1 VSALEE
7 AKLVAA
13 SRASR
18 PTCRCRAAAFATF
31 LESCRALIAPDAALT
46 GFMAVF
52 D

>member
-7 AKLVAA
+7 AESVTA

-18 PTCRCRAAAFATF
+18 PACRYRAAAFATF
-31 LESCRALIAPDAALT
+31 LESRRMLIAPDAALT